1 MYDCINTSIGMIDKL
16 RLVEITDCLQYP
28 QQHNIMPNLKAKL
41 NILMCMVYPIGGDQK
56 MHFEDINLDKDYT
69 PSGAYG
75 RSKLANIL
83 FTVEL
88 AKRLNGKFR
97 HVGNQ

>member
-1 MYDCINTSIGMIDKL
+1 
-16 RLVEITDCLQYP
+16 
-28 QQHNIMPNLKAKL
+28 
-41 NILMCMVYPIGGDQK
+41 

-97 HVGNQ
+97 QFGNQ

>member
-1 MYDCINTSIGMIDKL
+1 MYDHITTSIGMINKL
-16 RLVEITDCLQYP
+16 RLVEITGCLQYP
-28 QQHNIMPNLKAKL
+28 QQHMPNLKAKF

-56 MHFEDINLDKDYT
+56 MHFDDINLDKDYT

-97 HVGNQ
+97 HSGNK

>member
-1 MYDCINTSIGMIDKL
+1 
-16 RLVEITDCLQYP
+16 
-28 QQHNIMPNLKAKL
+28 
-41 NILMCMVYPIGGDQK
+41 
-56 MHFEDINLDKDYT
+56 MHFDDINLDKNYT

-88 AKRLNGKFR
+88 AKRLNGKFLNGG
-97 HVGNQ
+97 VSI

>member
-1 MYDCINTSIGMIDKL
+1 
-16 RLVEITDCLQYP
+16 
-28 QQHNIMPNLKAKL
+28 
-41 NILMCMVYPIGGDQK
+41 
-56 MHFEDINLDKDYT
+56 MHFDDINLDKNYS

-88 AKRLNGKFR
+88 AKRLNGKFVIGGVTIWTDTFINTHPRDLGLLIRYFIIITRAR
-97 HVGNQ
+97 HKGS

>member
-1 MYDCINTSIGMIDKL
+1 
-16 RLVEITDCLQYP
+16 
-28 QQHNIMPNLKAKL
+28 
-41 NILMCMVYPIGGDQK
+41 
-56 MHFEDINLDKDYT
+56 MHFDDINLDKDYT

-97 HVGNQ
+97 HHETWTKKIHFVNGKYTKCFYFNE

>member
-1 MYDCINTSIGMIDKL
+1 M
-16 RLVEITDCLQYP
+16 QYSDD
-28 QQHNIMPNLKAKL
+28 
-41 NILMCMVYPIGGDQK
+41 VYPIGGDQK
-56 MHFEDINLDKDYT
+56 MHFDDINLDKDYT

-83 FTVEL
+83 FTMEL

-97 HVGNQ
+97 QFGNHVTTERGLQKCISRTENIPNRFII

>member
-1 MYDCINTSIGMIDKL
+1 MYLSGMNIEFVLVTSN
-16 RLVEITDCLQYP
+16 VCST
-28 QQHNIMPNLKAKL
+28 
-41 NILMCMVYPIGGDQK
+41 GGDQK
-56 MHFEDINLDKDYT
+56 MHLDDINLDKNYT

-88 AKRLNGKFR
+88 AKRLKGELMSAVNAYNMNYNTVTLR
-97 HVGNQ
+97 M

>member
-1 MYDCINTSIGMIDKL
+1 MSI
-16 RLVEITDCLQYP
+16 T
-28 QQHNIMPNLKAKL
+28 
-41 NILMCMVYPIGGDQK
+41 GGDQK
-56 MHFEDINLDKDYT
+56 MHFDDINLDKNYT

-88 AKRLNGKFR
+88 AKRLDGKSVVAFHHR
-97 HVGNQ
+97 GGDFPHGTARKSLGTLWFGPRLLTTMGKSLIPKFNFNILQ

>member
-1 MYDCINTSIGMIDKL
+1 MCTI
-16 RLVEITDCLQYP
+16 
-28 QQHNIMPNLKAKL
+28 L
-41 NILMCMVYPIGGDQK
+41 NHTGGDQK
-56 MHFEDINLDKDYT
+56 MHFDDINLDKNYT

-88 AKRLNGKFR
+88 AKRLNGKFSIISNR
-97 HVGNQ
+97 DRLYIGR

>member
-1 MYDCINTSIGMIDKL
+1 MYLTAGHFGAYYDKYL
-16 RLVEITDCLQYP
+16 E
-28 QQHNIMPNLKAKL
+28 HNILVDQCYRRIN
-41 NILMCMVYPIGGDQK
+41 NYNSETYIILCSTGGDKK
-56 MHFEDINLDKDYT
+56 MHLDDINLDKNYT

-88 AKRLNGKFR
+88 AKRLNGNFF
-97 HVGNQ
+97 

>member
-1 MYDCINTSIGMIDKL
+1 MSI
-16 RLVEITDCLQYP
+16 T
-28 QQHNIMPNLKAKL
+28 
-41 NILMCMVYPIGGDQK
+41 GGDKK
-56 MHFEDINLDKDYT
+56 MHFDDINLDKNYT

-88 AKRLNGKFR
+88 AKRLNGKSAR
-97 HVGNQ
+97 VDILHGTVASL

>member
-1 MYDCINTSIGMIDKL
+1 ML
-16 RLVEITDCLQYP
+16 CL
-28 QQHNIMPNLKAKL
+28 
-41 NILMCMVYPIGGDQK
+41 IGGDQK
-56 MHFEDINLDKDYT
+56 LHLDDINLDKNYT

-88 AKRLNGKFR
+88 AKRLNGNFFLKLKKKNLNFVFVNNIIFYVVCLSFSEVIAMR
-97 HVGNQ
+97 SCLSLN

>member
-1 MYDCINTSIGMIDKL
+1 MIDKL
-16 RLVEITDCLQYP
+16 RLVEITDRLQYP
-28 QQHNIMPNLKAKL
+28 QQYMPNFKAKF
-41 NILMCMVYPIGGDQK
+41 NILMIMCMVYPIGGDQK
-56 MHFEDINLDKDYT
+56 MHFDDINLDKDYT

-88 AKRLNGKFR
+88 AKRLSGKFR
-97 HVGNQ
+97 QFGNQ